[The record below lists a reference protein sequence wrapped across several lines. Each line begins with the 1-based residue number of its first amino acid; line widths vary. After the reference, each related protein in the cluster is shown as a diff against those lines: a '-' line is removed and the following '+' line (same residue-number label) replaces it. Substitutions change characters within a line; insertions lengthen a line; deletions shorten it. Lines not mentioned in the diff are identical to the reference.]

1 MKGVIYFTNLENKER
16 AEALFEQNIANY
28 QFIGIKPIKVTR
40 QRHKQSAHFENGDCW
55 QCIAP
60 CECVRGIKA
69 NLVYIPY
76 NIYGQMK
83 ERAIA
88 TAVAQPYH
96 GVIYY

>member
-1 MKGVIYFTNLENKER
+1 MKAVIYWDNYEAKLR
-16 AEALFEQNIANY
+16 AEALFDQILANY
-28 QFIGIKPIKVTR
+28 QFVNIKPVKVTK
-40 QRHKQSAHFENGDCW
+40 QRHKQSAWFENGDSW

-60 CECVRGIKA
+60 CKNLRGIKA

-76 NIYGQMK
+76 GANDYLK
-83 ERAIA
+83 EIAIL